1 VSPERPRLAAVVVEY
16 RSGDALRQ
24 CVAALHRE
32 GAFPV
37 VVVDNGVATGRV
49 RDVVPAGSSAR
60 ARLAGWPVE
69 VVDPPGN
76 LGYGR
81 AANLGARQAFA
92 VAPAES
98 LDGLV
103 VVNPDLVLRP
113 GALARLGRVLA
124 EEPDVGIVGPA
135 LSGSDGRPYPTGRR
149 FPGMLEGAGHALF
162 GWVAPHNRFTRR
174 YRMEADEPMCGR
186 RRVDWVSGACLV
198 VRRETWESLGGFD
211 PGYFL
216 YAEDVDLA
224 WRAHR
229 AGWAV
234 VLEPGAEAIHEGGR
248 STVAH
253 PWRRLYHHHRSTLR
267 FLWRRTDGVARL
279 VVLPA
284 AAVLAVRAAA
294 VGGQE
299 ALGRWRTARGRPL

>member
-1 VSPERPRLAAVVVEY
+1 MSTGELRLAAVVVEY
-16 RSGDALRQ
+16 RSGDALCR
-24 CVAALHRE
+24 CVAALRRE
-32 GAFPV
+32 GASPI
-37 VVVDNGVATGRV
+37 VVVDNGVATGRA
-49 RDVVPAGSSAR
+49 RDVVPAGASAR

-69 VVDPPGN
+69 VVDPGGN
-76 LGYGR
+76 LGYGQ
-81 AANLGARQAFA
+81 AANLGARRALA
-92 VAPAES
+92 LGLGERV
-98 LDGLV
+98 DGFV
-103 VVNPDLVLRP
+103 VVNPDLVLGS
-113 GALARLGRVLA
+113 GALGRLAQVLA

-135 LSGSDGRPYPTGRR
+135 LCGPDGARYPTGRR
-149 FPGMLEGAGHALF
+149 FPGMLEGAGHALL
-162 GWVAPHNRFTRR
+162 GWVVPDNRFTRR
-174 YRMEADEPMCGR
+174 YRMEADGPPSGR

-234 VLEPGAEAIHEGGR
+234 VLEPGSEATHEGGR
-248 STVAH
+248 STAAH

-267 FLWRRTDGVARL
+267 FLWRRSDGVSRL

-284 AAVLAVRAAA
+284 AVVLVLRAAV
-294 VGGQE
+294 VGGRE
-299 ALGRWRTARGRPL
+299 ALDRRRTARERPL